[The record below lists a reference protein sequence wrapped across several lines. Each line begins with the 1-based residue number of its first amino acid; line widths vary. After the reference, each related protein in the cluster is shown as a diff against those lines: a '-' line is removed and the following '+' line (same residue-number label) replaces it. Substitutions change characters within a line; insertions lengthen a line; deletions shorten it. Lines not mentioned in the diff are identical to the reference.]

1 MAAATVASAGA
12 TLRRTLGMNNLAMRR
27 TMSTMTNQAARR
39 GGFFNRVYQVATVTV
54 AGTGTDAV
62 RAVCSAPA
70 TAFRQGMPLVVD
82 YGDCS
87 DAPEAEAVRA
97 HLGLLRDAQLLPL
110 GVSNVSS
117 ELSREL
123 AAAGVPTLFSSGAK
137 PGGDGGRAARR
148 PAARA
153 EPEPPPPK
161 PKASAAAS
169 AAAAT
174 TQLHFGSVRSGE
186 QVYAEGASL
195 CVLGAVHSGAEV
207 LADGDV
213 FVSGDLSG
221 RALCG
226 RGGLDTARLIAAGRF
241 NAELV
246 SVAGVYLL
254 GDSVPERIDR
264 KRSLSVALRGS
275 SLVIEQDGV
284 VCVAE

>member
-1 MAAATVASAGA
+1 MGNSNAACV
-12 TLRRTLGMNNLAMRR
+12 L
-27 TMSTMTNQAARR
+27 
-39 GGFFNRVYQVATVTV
+39 
-54 AGTGTDAV
+54 
-62 RAVCSAPA
+62 
-70 TAFRQGMPLVVD
+70 
-82 YGDCS
+82 
-87 DAPEAEAVRA
+87 
-97 HLGLLRDAQLLPL
+97 
-110 GVSNVSS
+110 
-117 ELSREL
+117 
-123 AAAGVPTLFSSGAK
+123 
-137 PGGDGGRAARR
+137 
-148 PAARA
+148 
-153 EPEPPPPK
+153 
-161 PKASAAAS
+161 
-169 AAAAT
+169 
-174 TQLHFGSVRSGE
+174 GSVRSGE